1 MIANSSE
8 EALIGQIR
16 SGDENA
22 MRLMYSRYIRYLTA
36 VCSRYIS
43 NDEDI
48 RDTLQNTFLNAFSSL
63 DAYEFR
69 GEGSLKAW
77 LSRILLNEIIKFE
90 KQNQKYDFIEL
101 DSTTM
106 DMPDEDPDSMSVPPD
121 VIYQMIRELPDG
133 YRTIFNL
140 YVIEEKSHRE
150 IAQLLGIKESSSASQ
165 LHRAKTMLAKKI
177 REYKTG
183 Q

>member
-1 MIANSSE
+1 MIVNSNE

-22 MRLMYSRYIRYLTA
+22 MHLMYSKYIRYLTA
-36 VCSRYIS
+36 VCARYIS
-43 NDEDI
+43 NEEDI
-48 RDTLQNTFLNAFSSL
+48 RDVLQNTFLNVFSSL
-63 DAYEFR
+63 DSYEFR

-90 KQNQKYDFIEL
+90 KQNKKYDYVEL
-101 DSTTM
+101 NTATM
-106 DMPDEDPDSMSVPPD
+106 DTPDDDPDSLSVPPD

-150 IAQLLGIKESSSASQ
+150 IAQLIGIKESSSASQ
-165 LHRAKTMLAKKI
+165 FHRAKAMLAEKI
-177 REYKTG
+177 REYKKVH
-183 Q
+183 